1 MLLAGDVWGTKTDL
15 AICSFET
22 GTGKPLIEATF
33 PSAEYA
39 SFESIVAEFLGQQDL
54 TINRASFGMAGLVVG
69 SEAKITN
76 LPWEIGKWRLSEAL
90 KLS

>member
-1 MLLAGDVWGTKTDL
+1 MLLAGDIGGTKTNL
-15 AICSFET
+15 AIYSPET
-22 GTGKPLIEATF
+22 GPRKPLIEATF
-33 PSAEYA
+33 PSTEYA
-39 SFESIVAEFLGQQDL
+39 SLESIVGEFLGQQDL
-54 TINRASFGMAGLVVG
+54 TISRASFGMAGLVVG